1 MKSIKNSFCISQ
13 AFSIVF
19 GKAIEKAEP
28 AEDVKTRVINLIDSI
43 TYSVFTYTSRGL
55 FEKDK
60 LIFVTQM
67 CFTVSYISTLEY
79 LSLQYLKYLKTRC
92 LKLEY
97 LIDEYPKLKYLKL
110 KYLKPKY
117 LKPKY
122 LKLKYLK
129 LW

>member
-1 MKSIKNSFCISQ
+1 M
-13 AFSIVF
+13 F

-79 LSLQYLKYLKTRC
+79 LSLQYLKLKYFKYLKNEC

-110 KYLKPKY
+110 EHLKHKYPT
-117 LKPKY
+117 
-122 LKLKYLK
+122 LKYRK

>member
-1 MKSIKNSFCISQ
+1 M
-13 AFSIVF
+13 F

-79 LSLQYLKYLKTRC
+79 LSLQYLKVKYLKYLKNKC

-97 LIDEYPKLKYLKL
+97 LIDQYPKLKYLKL
-110 KYLKPKY
+110 EHLKHRYP
-117 LKPKY
+117 
-122 LKLKYLK
+122 KLKYLK

>member
-1 MKSIKNSFCISQ
+1 M
-13 AFSIVF
+13 F

-55 FEKDK
+55 LEKDK

-79 LSLQYLKYLKTRC
+79 LSLQYLKLRYLKNEC

-110 KYLKPKY
+110 EHLKHKYS
-117 LKPKY
+117 
-122 LKLKYLK
+122 KLKYRK

>member
-1 MKSIKNSFCISQ
+1 M
-13 AFSIVF
+13 F

-117 LKPKY
+117 LK
-122 LKLKYLK
+122 LKYLK

>member
-1 MKSIKNSFCISQ
+1 MKSIKNSYCISQ

-79 LSLQYLKYLKTRC
+79 LSLQYLKLRYLKNEC

-110 KYLKPKY
+110 EHLKHKYPKF
-117 LKPKY
+117 KY
-122 LKLKYLK
+122 RK